1 MAAPPITPRPTSS
14 TGGES
19 VFASVMAAIF
29 LHPAPQPGDGLFL
42 LQSKSQKRR
51 GRKKLKS
58 FLVQEASGECE
69 DEVDAE
75 VQGPQYYKSFL
86 QPSYEDGKEPT
97 SSGLAPDRNVTSI
110 PRTIT
115 GDDLLSGAPQ
125 FRKESWAPNL
135 RQQQPLL
142 SFLRGPT
149 DPAYTLDNY
158 INQSSEEV
166 EGDAMAL
173 PPHMRTKKAASSK
186 PSSDADQ
193 VTPGQAANN
202 NDIAGKVI
210 KPANDSDIQKS
221 ASRSAPNGDANGID
235 IRQKLQAEYG
245 IKVTDPKPA
254 TPALVAYPSS
264 NEDEYQATASNTQ
277 GRTDAHVTRGGKPG
291 PATSSTGDCPGR
303 RGSSLHSRR
312 YDAQPPYTAP
322 HRGTGRGRGNQGR
335 QPRASRWPTAAETR
349 ADPHRWDI
357 KWDEDEVKSS
367 SGTDIDSLQA
377 DSGFGEGRK
386 KKKKVEDG
394 IDPDTGFKLTDWSGN
409 WAPAPV
415 DWDARPAFRDTQSA
429 LQIERWMTGI
439 EEDMCG
445 KDWSIPEAELSTGD
459 DGKVGVVARG
469 KGPLL
474 GEIAPRYW
482 IPVIVGRQAPQ
493 TFWNDLVK
501 SDEPKPMDEEDLDS
515 AKPWWERFKN
525 KECNTLVPL
534 DHPEIKG
541 IDPDENTNERLA
553 RENDRGSN
561 YHTEN
566 RKSAEKAKRDSQ
578 RERRKRAQEKA
589 RKISESSP
597 AVQTQE
603 KIKPGLNIYV
613 RSARP
618 VDVQHIREIYN
629 HYVTYSVCT
638 PETQRR
644 TLSDMQQRY
653 QDILAN
659 KLPFLVAC
667 ERGGKIGG
675 RRRKNAGEEII
686 LPDKVVG
693 FAIADDY
700 NDMLGMYRFTAEV
713 EVHVNHEHYLKGV
726 AKCLLDKIIAM
737 LDPDYVERG
746 GFDTVGE
753 ELEGVGPSRMISNI
767 IINLPYDKPE
777 RLEWVERWLSS
788 WLGFKQVGNLTG
800 IGNKEGKSVNLAI
813 FQRTTGANI
822 DATKPPIAMEYP
834 S

>member
-1 MAAPPITPRPTSS
+1 MAAT
-14 TGGES
+14 
-19 VFASVMAAIF
+19 F
-29 LHPAPQPGDGLFL
+29 LHPAPQPGEGLFL
-42 LQSKSQKRR
+42 LQSKNQKRR
-51 GRKKLKS
+51 GRKKLVS
-58 FLVQEASGECE
+58 FLTKEADGEFE
-69 DEVDAE
+69 HEVNTGA
-75 VQGPQYYKSFL
+75 QGPQHHESFL
-86 QPSYEDGKEPT
+86 RSVHEDGKEPT
-97 SSGLAPDRNVTSI
+97 SSGTAPGFNVTSA

-115 GDDLLSGAPQ
+115 NERLLSGTPQ
-125 FRKESWAPNL
+125 FRKESSAPDL
-135 RQQQPLL
+135 RQQHPLL
-142 SFLRGPT
+142 SFLRGP
-149 DPAYTLDNY
+149 AYTLDNHV
-158 INQSSEEV
+158 NHSSQQV
-166 EGDAMAL
+166 EDDAMAL

-186 PSSDADQ
+186 PSSDANQ
-193 VTPGQAANN
+193 VTHRQAANN
-202 NDIAGKVI
+202 NDISGKAV
-210 KPANDSDIQKS
+210 KPSNDSDTPKV
-221 ASRSAPNGDANGID
+221 ASQSAPDGDANDID

-245 IKVTDPKPA
+245 VKVTDPRPA

-264 NEDEYQATASNTQ
+264 NEDEDQAPDTDTR
-277 GRTDAHVTRGGKPG
+277 GRTGAHATVATPGLKSG
-291 PATSSTGDCPGR
+291 PATSSTGDYRGR
-303 RGSSLHSRR
+303 PGSSQHSRR
-312 YDAQPPYTAP
+312 HDAQPPSSGH
-322 HRGTGRGRGNQGR
+322 HRGTGCGRGNQGR
-335 QPRASRWPTAAETR
+335 QPRSSRWPTAAETR

-357 KWDEDEVKSS
+357 KWDEDEAKSS

-394 IDPDTGFKLTDWSGN
+394 VDPDTGFKLTDWSGN

-445 KDWSIPEAELSTGD
+445 KDWSIPAAELSTGN

-469 KGPLL
+469 KGPPL

-501 SDEPKPMDEEDLDS
+501 SDEPKPMDEGDLDS

-534 DHPEIKG
+534 DHPEVKG

-566 RKSAEKAKRDSQ
+566 RKSAEKAKRDTQ

-603 KIKPGLNIYV
+603 KIKPGLNLYV

-618 VDVQHIREIYN
+618 VDIQHIREIYN

-713 EVHVNHEHYLKGV
+713 EVYVNHEHYLKGI
-726 AKCLLDKIIAM
+726 AKCLLDKMIAM

-753 ELEGVGPSRMISNI
+753 ELEGVGPSRMVSNI

-777 RLEWVERWLSS
+777 RLEWTERWLSN
-788 WLGFKQVGNLTG
+788 WLDFKQVGNLTG
-800 IGNKEGKSVNLAI
+800 IGNKEGKSINLAI

-822 DATKPPIAMEYP
+822 DATKPPITMEYP